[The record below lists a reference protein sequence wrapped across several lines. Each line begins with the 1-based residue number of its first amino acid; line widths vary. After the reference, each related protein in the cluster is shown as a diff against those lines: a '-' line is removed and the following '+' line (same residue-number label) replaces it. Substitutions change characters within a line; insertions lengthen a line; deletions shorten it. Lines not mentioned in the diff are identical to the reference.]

1 MIDVDDLITALKDLT
16 ETANK
21 LPVGT
26 DYSIETLDDSIMEKL
41 NSIQAQVIYITQLTV
56 DFIDPINDDIN
67 KNIIENRCELAIT
80 KLLDSSFINEKQNV
94 LSLNESKDNDII
106 EEEINGRIFYYSKS
120 IAKPLKYNS
129 TYSEVPQFPQITFTP
144 DFLTLCSFKSD
155 FSYQFIDKEEDLKR
169 VIFKLK
175 SMTTL
180 FISIEIHRVRTY
192 IPFPCLIVL
201 YSPYV
206 GIFII
211 DLLKLRCCT
220 GILSELLYNKEII
233 KIFFDK
239 ELFKIMHESLGIY
252 VYPYVDLSLVNT
264 QSLEHIFK
272 QEFDG
277 LCVVDWRIRPFTDEL
292 INIAVRRVNVLPKIT
307 IKSKIDLNIIN
318 KMNVHEKEEFM
329 HQKFT
334 KEMARELVVHLCSKF
349 GNLNSNG
356 LKILEELLL
365 WRDEKAY
372 LEDESPNFIALDK
385 EMWILSYIQPM
396 SSEELISCLGENISP
411 YLKEDINGIVGIIKN
426 RNYRSK
432 GRRKISDHINN

>member
-1 MIDVDDLITALKDLT
+1 
-16 ETANK
+16 
-21 LPVGT
+21 
-26 DYSIETLDDSIMEKL
+26 
-41 NSIQAQVIYITQLTV
+41 
-56 DFIDPINDDIN
+56 
-67 KNIIENRCELAIT
+67 
-80 KLLDSSFINEKQNV
+80 
-94 LSLNESKDNDII
+94 
-106 EEEINGRIFYYSKS
+106 
-120 IAKPLKYNS
+120 
-129 TYSEVPQFPQITFTP
+129 
-144 DFLTLCSFKSD
+144 
-155 FSYQFIDKEEDLKR
+155 
-169 VIFKLK
+169 
-175 SMTTL
+175 
-180 FISIEIHRVRTY
+180 
-192 IPFPCLIVL
+192 
-201 YSPYV
+201 
-206 GIFII
+206 
-211 DLLKLRCCT
+211 
-220 GILSELLYNKEII
+220 
-233 KIFFDK
+233 
-239 ELFKIMHESLGIY
+239 MHESLGIY